1 MRCLRFLMSCTVTF
15 ATLFP
20 GSVFSQATADAY
32 PAKPVV
38 VVSPYSPG
46 GSADFEARF
55 YTTKMSGF
63 MGQQFIVSNKP
74 GAGTT
79 IGVGYVA
86 KSAPD
91 GYTLLGIT
99 ASLSVIPALH
109 KGLPFD
115 VIRDFAPVS
124 LVSKRASV
132 LLVHPSFPAK
142 NFREYIAYAKA
153 HPGKINFGTSGIG
166 DIIHLAGEWLHSST
180 NTKVTFVHYKG
191 GGPAI
196 QDLVA
201 GRLDVTILALVSA
214 LQLVKSGKLRAVAM
228 ADDKRSKLLP
238 DLPTIAEQGVPGYNF
253 ATWFGFLAPG
263 GTPTA
268 IVNKLSEEFARVAR
282 APDVA
287 GMLEA
292 KGSTMIGS
300 TPEEFRQ
307 VIVTEID
314 RWRKVVHNA
323 GIKPEY

>member
-1 MRCLRFLMSCTVTF
+1 MLCLRLLIPCAAAVVT
-15 ATLFP
+15 LIP
-20 GSVFSQATADAY
+20 GSVFSQGPSDAY
-32 PAKPVV
+32 PSKPVT

-46 GSADFEARF
+46 GSGDFEARL
-55 YTTKMSGF
+55 YATKISGF

-74 GAGTT
+74 GAGTR
-79 IGVGYVA
+79 IGIGYVA

-91 GYTLLGIT
+91 GYTLLGVT
-99 ASLSVIPALH
+99 ASLSVVPAVH
-109 KGLPFD
+109 KDLSFD

-142 NFREYIAYAKA
+142 NFGEYVAYAKSN
-153 HPGKINFGTSGIG
+153 PGKINFGTSGIG

-201 GRLDVTILALVSA
+201 GRLDVTIFALVSA

-253 ATWFGFLAPG
+253 ATWFGFLAPV
-263 GTPTA
+263 GTPAA
-268 IVNKLSEEFARVAR
+268 IVNKLSEEFAKVAK
-282 APDVA
+282 APDIA
-287 GMLEA
+287 GMMEA

-307 VIVTEID
+307 VIVTETE